1 MMDEYLAK
9 LFGSQPSYMG
19 QLMGADESER
29 LRQEAQR
36 QGLLGTGIG
45 LLMASGPSPTRQNIG
60 QIIGQGLMAG
70 QQAYRGA
77 TQQAIQ
83 DRMMGLQFA
92 EMARKQKAMETAR
105 QELPKLVQTTETPG
119 AQIPLPVQMD
129 EEGNVMPEARMP
141 GQVTRA
147 INPQSAAAL
156 RQVLDPKQYADLIK
170 AAETEIGIN
179 APQYKI
185 IGNQVVAITPN
196 QEPRVV
202 FSGQRN
208 LTFQSVD
215 GKIVGL
221 DPTTGQ
227 KVVEHKVGAKT
238 GLNEIGRVYAAVR
251 FPGVDEAN
259 LSGEQLAEAFNYSQ
273 MPNAIDAAN
282 AAQNNLR
289 LQAETGLT
297 GPAPQARP
305 ALVAPVRQAPQAA
318 PQVVPQAI
326 PQAVP
331 QAVPQAQPA
340 PQPVAQPAPTQAAP
354 PQALQAPVSGE
365 PAYTQSTVE
374 NPTVVNPAIP
384 LKTRNEFKSKQPQ
397 AMSATVSM
405 LRTYR
410 DTQNDIRNLINND
423 AGLRAA
429 SGFGGELVSAV
440 PGTQAANAKAILD
453 KLKNRSFVANI
464 NEMRAASP
472 TGAAVG
478 AVTEREGARF
488 ENLIASLSQAQ
499 TYDQL
504 KKQLVELDNFLL
516 ETSGA
521 TKNAYEQDF
530 GRNQTINSVFSQMP
544 KALTQQ
550 QVTPGDLGSAAR
562 QELERRKQRK

>member
-1 MMDEYLAK
+1 MSTSNFLGGV
-9 LFGSQPSYMG
+9 FGQMPSYMG
-19 QLMGADESER
+19 GLLSPEEQEKLK
-29 LRQEAQR
+29 QEAQNQGVLNLGLSLLAGSGR
-36 QGLLGTGIG
+36 SPVRRTTGELVAQGL
-45 LLMASGPSPTRQNIG
+45 Q
-60 QIIGQGLMAG
+60 AG

-83 DRMMGLQFA
+83 DKMLGLQFA
-92 EMARKQKAMETAR
+92 EMARKQKAMEIAR
-105 QELPKLVQTTETPG
+105 EQLPKLVQTTEIPG
-119 AQIPLPVQMD
+119 AQIPLPHPMD
-129 EEGNVMPEARMP
+129 DEGNVYPEARMP
-141 GQVTRA
+141 SQITRA

-179 APQYKI
+179 APKHERV
-185 IGNQVVAITPN
+185 GNRVIAINPDGTVKVLYQGPQN
-196 QEPRVV
+196 LEFRAVGDTV
-202 FSGQRN
+202 F
-208 LTFQSVD
+208 
-215 GKIVGL
+215 GL
-221 DPTTGQ
+221 NPET
-227 KVVEHKVGAKT
+227 GAKVT
-238 GLNEIGRVYAAVR
+238 EFNAESSPLPPAAKVYARVY
-251 FPGVDEAN
+251 FPGVAYTS
-259 LSGEQLAEAFNYSQ
+259 LTPEQIAQAMNWAQ
-273 MPNAIDAAN
+273 MASPADVATLEQKNVE
-282 AAQNNLR
+282 
-289 LQAETGLT
+289 LQATVGVR
-297 GPAPQARP
+297 GPSVPQRPLLAPPAAAPQATQQ
-305 ALVAPVRQAPQAA
+305 VAPQVAPQATR
-318 PQVVPQAI
+318 
-326 PQAVP
+326 
-331 QAVPQAQPA
+331 QAQPA

-354 PQALQAPVSGE
+354 QQALQAPVSGE
-365 PAYTQSTVE
+365 PAYTQSTVD

-504 KKQLVELDNFLL
+504 KRQLVELDNFLL

>member
-1 MMDEYLAK
+1 MDEYLAR

-19 QLMGADESER
+19 QLMGADDAER

-45 LLMASGPSPTRQNIG
+45 LLMASGPSAQRQNIG
-60 QIIGQGLMAG
+60 QIVGQGLMAG

-77 TQQAIQ
+77 MQQAVQ
-83 DRMMGLQFA
+83 DKMMGLQLA
-92 EMARKQKAMETAR
+92 EMTRKQKAMETAR

-119 AQIPLPVQMD
+119 TQIPLPVPMD
-129 EEGNVMPEARMP
+129 EEGNVMPEVRMP
-141 GQVTRA
+141 GKITRA

-185 IGNQVVAITPN
+185 IGNQVVAIAPN

-202 FSGQRN
+202 FSGERN

-215 GKIVGL
+215 GKVIGL
-221 DPTTGQ
+221 DPATGQ
-227 KVVEHKVGAKT
+227 KVVEHKVGGKT

-251 FPGVDEAN
+251 FPGVEEAN

-282 AAQNNLR
+282 AGQNNLR

-297 GPAPQARP
+297 GPVPQARP
-305 ALVAPVRQAPQAA
+305 SLVAPARQTTQPPAVRPTLQPTAQPVAQQVQPTPQAAQQPSQAA
-318 PQVVPQAI
+318 PQQAL
-326 PQAVP
+326 
-331 QAVPQAQPA
+331 PA
-340 PQPVAQPAPTQAAP
+340 PLPN
-354 PQALQAPVSGE
+354 E
-365 PAYTQSTVE
+365 PAYTQSTVD
-374 NPTVVNPAIP
+374 NPTVVNAAIP
-384 LKTRNEFKSKQPQ
+384 AKMRNEFKSKQPQ
-397 AMSATVSM
+397 AMNATVSM

-429 SGFGGELVSAV
+429 SGFGGELISAV
-440 PGTQAANAKAILD
+440 PGTEAANAKAILD

-504 KKQLVELDNFLL
+504 KRQLVELDNFLL

-562 QELERRKQRK
+562 QEIERRKQRK

>member
-1 MMDEYLAK
+1 MSTSNFLGG
-9 LFGSQPSYMG
+9 LFGQMPSYIG
-19 QLMGADESER
+19 GLLSPEEQEKLK
-29 LRQEAQR
+29 QEAQNQGVLNLGLSLLAGSGR
-36 QGLLGTGIG
+36 SPVRRTTGELVAQGL
-45 LLMASGPSPTRQNIG
+45 Q
-60 QIIGQGLMAG
+60 AG

-83 DRMMGLQFA
+83 DKMLGLQFA

-105 QELPKLVQTTETPG
+105 EQLPKLVQTTEIPG
-119 AQIPLPVQMD
+119 AQIPLPVPMD

-141 GQVTRA
+141 SQITRA

-170 AAETEIGIN
+170 AAQTEIGIN
-179 APQYKI
+179 APKYEK
-185 IGNQVVAITPN
+185 IGNQIVAITPN
-196 QEPRVV
+196 QQPTVV
-202 FSGQRN
+202 FSGEKN

-215 GKIVGL
+215 GKVVGL
-221 DPTTGQ
+221 NPTTGQ
-227 KVVEHKVGAKT
+227 KVVEHKVGGKT
-238 GLNEIGRVYAAVR
+238 GLNDVGKVYAAVR

-273 MPNAIDAAN
+273 MPNAIDATK
-282 AAQNNLR
+282 AALDNLR

-297 GPAPQARP
+297 GPVPQARP
-305 ALVAPVRQAPQAA
+305 ALVAPARQAPQVA
-318 PQVVPQAI
+318 PQAMPRAAMPVQLAAQA
-326 PQAVP
+326 
-331 QAVPQAQPA
+331 AQPA
-340 PQPVAQPAPTQAAP
+340 PQPTQTAPQ
-354 PQALQAPVSGE
+354 QALQAPVAGE
-365 PAYTQSTVE
+365 PAYTQSTVD
-374 NPTVVNPAIP
+374 NPTVVNAAIP
-384 LKTRNEFKSKQPQ
+384 PKIRNEFKAKQPQ
-397 AMSATVSM
+397 VMTATTSM

-464 NEMRAASP
+464 NEMRASSP

-504 KKQLVELDNFLL
+504 KKQLFELDNFLL
-516 ETSGA
+516 ETSSA

-544 KALTQQ
+544 KPLTQQ
-550 QVTPGDLGSAAR
+550 QMTPGDLGSAAR

>member
-1 MMDEYLAK
+1 MSTSNFLGG
-9 LFGSQPSYMG
+9 LFGQMPSYIG
-19 QLMGADESER
+19 GLLSPEEQEKLK
-29 LRQEAQR
+29 QEAQNQGVLNLGLSLLAGSGR
-36 QGLLGTGIG
+36 SPVRRTTGELVAQGL
-45 LLMASGPSPTRQNIG
+45 Q
-60 QIIGQGLMAG
+60 AG

-83 DRMMGLQFA
+83 DKMLGLQFA
-92 EMARKQKAMETAR
+92 EMARKQKAMEIAR
-105 QELPKLVQTTETPG
+105 EQLPKLVQTTETPG
-119 AQIPLPVQMD
+119 SQIPLPHPMD
-129 EEGNVMPEARMP
+129 DEGNVYPEARMP
-141 GQVTRA
+141 SQITRA
-147 INPQSAAAL
+147 INPEASSAL

-170 AAETEIGIN
+170 AAQTEIGIN

-202 FSGQRN
+202 FSGEKN

-215 GKIVGL
+215 GKVVGL

-227 KVVEHKVGAKT
+227 KVVEHKIGGKT

-273 MPNAIDAAN
+273 MPNAIDAAK
-282 AAQNNLR
+282 AAQDNLR

-297 GPAPQARP
+297 GPVPQARP
-305 ALVAPVRQAPQAA
+305 ALVAPARQTPQVAPQAMPRA
-318 PQVVPQAI
+318 AMPVQPAAQA
-326 PQAVP
+326 
-331 QAVPQAQPA
+331 AQPA
-340 PQPVAQPAPTQAAP
+340 PQPTQIAPQ
-354 PQALQAPVSGE
+354 QALQAPVAGE
-365 PAYTQSTVE
+365 PAYTQSTVD

-397 AMSATVSM
+397 VMTATVSM

-410 DTQNDIRNLINND
+410 DTQNDIRNLLNND
-423 AGLRAA
+423 EGLRAA
-429 SGFGGELVSAV
+429 TGFGGELASKV
-440 PGTQAANAKAILD
+440 PGTRAADAKAIMD
-453 KLKNRSFVANI
+453 KLANRSFVTGL

-472 TGAAVG
+472 TGAGVG
-478 AVTEREGARF
+478 AVTEKEGARF
-488 ENLIASLSQAQ
+488 ENLVASLAQAQ
-499 TYDQL
+499 TYGQYKSQL
-504 KKQLVELDNFLL
+504 IDLDRYLS
-516 ETSGA
+516 EVSVS

-544 KALTQQ
+544 KPLTQQ

>member
-1 MMDEYLAK
+1 MSTSNFLGGV
-9 LFGSQPSYMG
+9 FGQMPSYMG
-19 QLMGADESER
+19 GLLSPEEQEKLK
-29 LRQEAQR
+29 QEAQNQGVLNLGLSLLAGSGR
-36 QGLLGTGIG
+36 SPVRRTTGELVAQGL
-45 LLMASGPSPTRQNIG
+45 Q
-60 QIIGQGLMAG
+60 AG

-83 DRMMGLQFA
+83 DKMLGLQFA
-92 EMARKQKAMETAR
+92 EMARKQKAMEIAR
-105 QELPKLVQTTETPG
+105 EQLPKLVQTTEIPG
-119 AQIPLPVQMD
+119 AQIPLPHPMD
-129 EEGNVMPEARMP
+129 DEGNVYPEARMP
-141 GQVTRA
+141 GQITRA

-179 APQYKI
+179 APKHERV
-185 IGNQVVAITPN
+185 GNRVIAINPDGTVKVLYQGPQN
-196 QEPRVV
+196 LEFRAVGDTV
-202 FSGQRN
+202 F
-208 LTFQSVD
+208 
-215 GKIVGL
+215 GL
-221 DPTTGQ
+221 NPET
-227 KVVEHKVGAKT
+227 GAKVT
-238 GLNEIGRVYAAVR
+238 EFNAESSPLPPAAKVYARVY
-251 FPGVDEAN
+251 FPGVAYTS
-259 LSGEQLAEAFNYSQ
+259 LTPEQIAQAMNWAQ
-273 MPNAIDAAN
+273 MASPADVATLEQKNVE
-282 AAQNNLR
+282 
-289 LQAETGLT
+289 LQATVGVR
-297 GPAPQARP
+297 GPSVPQRPLLAPPAAAPQATQQ
-305 ALVAPVRQAPQAA
+305 VAPQVAPQATR
-318 PQVVPQAI
+318 
-326 PQAVP
+326 
-331 QAVPQAQPA
+331 QAQPA

-354 PQALQAPVSGE
+354 QQALQAPVSGE
-365 PAYTQSTVE
+365 PAYTQSTVD

-504 KKQLVELDNFLL
+504 KRQLVELDNFLL

>member
-1 MMDEYLAK
+1 MDEYLAR

-19 QLMGADESER
+19 QLMGADDAER

-45 LLMASGPSPTRQNIG
+45 LLMASGPSAQRQNIG
-60 QIIGQGLMAG
+60 QIVGQGLMAG

-77 TQQAIQ
+77 MQQAVQ
-83 DRMMGLQFA
+83 DRMTGLQLA
-92 EMARKQKAMETAR
+92 EMVRKQQAMETAR
-105 QELPKLVQTTETPG
+105 KELPKLVQTTETPG
-119 AQIPLPVQMD
+119 AQIPLPVPMD

-141 GQVTRA
+141 GQITRA

-179 APQYKI
+179 APKH
-185 IGNQVVAITPN
+185 
-196 QEPRVV
+196 E
-202 FSGQRN
+202 
-208 LTFQSVD
+208 
-215 GKIVGL
+215 
-221 DPTTGQ
+221 
-227 KVVEHKVGAKT
+227 KVGNRVIAINPDGTVKVLYQGPQNLEFRAVGDT
-238 GLNEIGRVYAAVR
+238 VFGLNPETGAKVTEFNAESSPLPPAAKVYARVY
-251 FPGVDEAN
+251 FPGIAYTS
-259 LSGEQLAEAFNYSQ
+259 LSPEQVAQAMNWAQ
-273 MPNAIDAAN
+273 MASPADVATLEQKNVE
-282 AAQNNLR
+282 
-289 LQAETGLT
+289 LQATVGVR
-297 GPAPQARP
+297 GPSVPQRPLLAPPAATPQATQQVAPQ
-305 ALVAPVRQAPQAA
+305 VAPQAA
-318 PQVVPQAI
+318 R
-326 PQAVP
+326 
-331 QAVPQAQPA
+331 QAQPA

-354 PQALQAPVSGE
+354 QQALQAPVSGE

-440 PGTQAANAKAILD
+440 PGTEAANAKAILD

-504 KKQLVELDNFLL
+504 KRQLVELDNFLL

>member
-1 MMDEYLAK
+1 
-9 LFGSQPSYMG
+9 
-19 QLMGADESER
+19 
-29 LRQEAQR
+29 
-36 QGLLGTGIG
+36 
-45 LLMASGPSPTRQNIG
+45 MASPADVAALEQKNVELQATVGVRGPSVPQR
-60 QIIGQGLMAG
+60 
-70 QQAYRGA
+70 
-77 TQQAIQ
+77 
-83 DRMMGLQFA
+83 
-92 EMARKQKAMETAR
+92 
-105 QELPKLVQTTETPG
+105 P
-119 AQIPLPVQMD
+119 PL
-129 EEGNVMPEARMP
+129 
-141 GQVTRA
+141 
-147 INPQSAAAL
+147 
-156 RQVLDPKQYADLIK
+156 
-170 AAETEIGIN
+170 
-179 APQYKI
+179 AP
-185 IGNQVVAITPN
+185 
-196 QEPRVV
+196 
-202 FSGQRN
+202 
-208 LTFQSVD
+208 
-215 GKIVGL
+215 
-221 DPTTGQ
+221 
-227 KVVEHKVGAKT
+227 
-238 GLNEIGRVYAAVR
+238 
-251 FPGVDEAN
+251 
-259 LSGEQLAEAFNYSQ
+259 
-273 MPNAIDAAN
+273 
-282 AAQNNLR
+282 
-289 LQAETGLT
+289 
-297 GPAPQARP
+297 PA
-305 ALVAPVRQAPQAA
+305 AA
-318 PQVVPQAI
+318 PQVTQQVAPQVAPQATR
-326 PQAVP
+326 
-331 QAVPQAQPA
+331 QAQPA
-340 PQPVAQPAPTQAAP
+340 PQPVAQPAPTQTAP
-354 PQALQAPVSGE
+354 QQALQAPVSGE
-365 PAYTQSTVE
+365 PAYTQSTVD

-504 KKQLVELDNFLL
+504 KKQLIELDNFLL

>member
-1 MMDEYLAK
+1 MDEYLAR

-19 QLMGADESER
+19 QLMGAEDAER

-45 LLMASGPSPTRQNIG
+45 LLMASGPSQQRQNIG
-60 QIIGQGLMAG
+60 QIIGQGLMSG

-77 TQQAIQ
+77 MQQAVQ
-83 DRMMGLQFA
+83 DRMTGLQLA
-92 EMARKQKAMETAR
+92 EMTRKQKAMETAR
-105 QELPKLVQTTETPG
+105 QELPKLVQTTEIPG
-119 AQIPLPVQMD
+119 AQIPLPVPMD
-129 EEGNVMPEARMP
+129 EEGNVMPGARMP
-141 GQVTRA
+141 GQITRA
-147 INPQSAAAL
+147 INPQAASAL

-179 APQYKI
+179 APKYEKI
-185 IGNQVVAITPN
+185 NNKIVAITPN

-202 FSGQRN
+202 FSGERN

-215 GKIVGL
+215 GKVIGL

-227 KVVEHKVGAKT
+227 KVVEHKVGGKT

-251 FPGVDEAN
+251 FPGVEEAN

-297 GPAPQARP
+297 GPVPQARP
-305 ALVAPVRQAPQAA
+305 ALVAPARQAPQAA
-318 PQVVPQAI
+318 PQAAPQVAPQVAPPQATR
-326 PQAVP
+326 
-331 QAVPQAQPA
+331 QAQPA

-354 PQALQAPVSGE
+354 QQALPAPLPNE
-365 PAYTQSTVE
+365 PAYTQSTVD
-374 NPTVVNPAIP
+374 NPTVVNAAIP
-384 LKTRNEFKSKQPQ
+384 AKMRNEFKSKQPQ
-397 AMSATVSM
+397 AMNATVSM

-429 SGFGGELVSAV
+429 SGFGGELISAV
-440 PGTQAANAKAILD
+440 SGTEAANAKAILD

-504 KKQLVELDNFLL
+504 KKQLIELDNFLL
-516 ETSGA
+516 ETSSA

>member
-1 MMDEYLAK
+1 MDEYLAR

-19 QLMGADESER
+19 QLMGADDAER

-45 LLMASGPSPTRQNIG
+45 LLMASGPSAQRQNIG
-60 QIIGQGLMAG
+60 QIVGQGLMAG

-77 TQQAIQ
+77 MQQAVQ
-83 DRMMGLQFA
+83 DKMMGLQLA
-92 EMARKQKAMETAR
+92 EMVRKQKAMETAR
-105 QELPKLVQTTETPG
+105 EQLPKLVQTTETPG
-119 AQIPLPVQMD
+119 AQIPLPHPMD
-129 EEGNVMPEARMP
+129 DEGNAYPEARMP
-141 GQVTRA
+141 SQITRA

-179 APQYKI
+179 APKH
-185 IGNQVVAITPN
+185 
-196 QEPRVV
+196 E
-202 FSGQRN
+202 
-208 LTFQSVD
+208 
-215 GKIVGL
+215 
-221 DPTTGQ
+221 
-227 KVVEHKVGAKT
+227 KVGNRVIAINPDGTVKVLYQGPQNLEFRAVGDT
-238 GLNEIGRVYAAVR
+238 VFGLNPETGAKVTEFNAESSPLPPAAKVYARVY
-251 FPGVDEAN
+251 FPGIAYTS
-259 LSGEQLAEAFNYSQ
+259 LSPEQVAQAMNWAQ
-273 MPNAIDAAN
+273 MASPADVAALEQKN
-282 AAQNNLR
+282 VE
-289 LQAETGLT
+289 LQATVGVR
-297 GPAPQARP
+297 GPSVPQRPPLAPP
-305 ALVAPVRQAPQAA
+305 AAA
-318 PQVVPQAI
+318 PQVTQQVAPQVAPQATR
-326 PQAVP
+326 
-331 QAVPQAQPA
+331 QAQPA
-340 PQPVAQPAPTQAAP
+340 PQPVAQPAPTQTAP
-354 PQALQAPVSGE
+354 QQALQAPVSGE
-365 PAYTQSTVE
+365 PAYTQSTVD

-504 KKQLVELDNFLL
+504 KKQLIELDNFLL

>member
-1 MMDEYLAK
+1 MDEYLAR

-19 QLMGADESER
+19 QLMGADDAER

-45 LLMASGPSPTRQNIG
+45 LLMASGPSAQRQNIG
-60 QIIGQGLMAG
+60 QIIGQGLMSG

-77 TQQAIQ
+77 MQQAVQ
-83 DRMMGLQFA
+83 DKMMGLQLA
-92 EMARKQKAMETAR
+92 EMTRKQKAMETAR

-119 AQIPLPVQMD
+119 AQVPLFSPMD
-129 EEGNVMPEARMP
+129 DEGNVYPEARMP
-141 GQVTRA
+141 GQITRA

-179 APQYKI
+179 APKYEKV
-185 IGNQVVAITPN
+185 GNQIIAITPN

-202 FSGQRN
+202 FSGERN

-215 GKIVGL
+215 GKVIGL

-227 KVVEHKVGAKT
+227 KVVEHKVGGKT
-238 GLNEIGRVYAAVR
+238 GLNEVGKVYAAVR
-251 FPGVDEAN
+251 FPGVEESSLN
-259 LSGEQLAEAFNYSQ
+259 PEQLAEAFNYSQ

-289 LQAETGLT
+289 LTAETGLS

-305 ALVAPVRQAPQAA
+305 PLVAPVRQTTQPPAVRPTLQPTAQPVAQQVQPTPQAA
-318 PQVVPQAI
+318 PQPS
-326 PQAVP
+326 
-331 QAVPQAQPA
+331 
-340 PQPVAQPAPTQAAP
+340 QAAP
-354 PQALQAPVSGE
+354 QQALTAPLPNE
-365 PAYTQSTVE
+365 PAYTQSTVD

-384 LKTRNEFKSKQPQ
+384 AKMRNEFKSKQPQ
-397 AMSATVSM
+397 AMNATVSM

-410 DTQNDIRNLINND
+410 DTQNDIRNLLNND
-423 AGLRAA
+423 AGLRTA
-429 SGFGGELVSAV
+429 SGFGGELISAV
-440 PGTQAANAKAILD
+440 PGTEAANAKAILD

-504 KKQLVELDNFLL
+504 KRQLVELDNFLL
-516 ETSGA
+516 ETSSA

-550 QVTPGDLGSAAR
+550 PVISGNYGDAAR
-562 QELERRKQRK
+562 RELEKRKQRK

>member
-1 MMDEYLAK
+1 MDEYLAR

-19 QLMGADESER
+19 QLMGADDAER

-45 LLMASGPSPTRQNIG
+45 LLMASGPSAQRQNIG
-60 QIIGQGLMAG
+60 QIVGQGLMAG

-77 TQQAIQ
+77 MQQAVQ
-83 DRMMGLQFA
+83 DKMMGLQLA
-92 EMARKQKAMETAR
+92 EMVRKQKAMETAR
-105 QELPKLVQTTETPG
+105 EQLPKLVQTTETPG
-119 AQIPLPVQMD
+119 AQIPLPHPMD
-129 EEGNVMPEARMP
+129 DEGNVYPEARMP
-141 GQVTRA
+141 GQITRA

-179 APQYKI
+179 APKYEK
-185 IGNQVVAITPN
+185 IGNQIVAITPN

-202 FSGQRN
+202 FSGEKN

-215 GKIVGL
+215 GKVIGL

-227 KVVEHKVGAKT
+227 KVVEHKVGGKT

-251 FPGVDEAN
+251 FPGVEEAN

-305 ALVAPVRQAPQAA
+305 ALVAPARQVPQVAQQVA
-318 PQVVPQAI
+318 PQVVPQVA
-326 PQAVP
+326 PQATR
-331 QAVPQAQPA
+331 QAQPA
-340 PQPVAQPAPTQAAP
+340 PQPVSQPAPTQAAP
-354 PQALQAPVSGE
+354 QQALQAPVSGE
-365 PAYTQSTVE
+365 PAYTQSTVD

-397 AMSATVSM
+397 VMTATTSM

-410 DTQNDIRNLINND
+410 DTQNDIRNLLNND
-423 AGLRAA
+423 EGLRAA
-429 SGFGGELVSAV
+429 TGFGGELISKVA
-440 PGTQAANAKAILD
+440 GTRAADAKAIID
-453 KLKNRSFVANI
+453 KLANRSFVAGL
-464 NEMRAASP
+464 NEIRAASP
-472 TGAAVG
+472 TGAGVG
-478 AVTEREGARF
+478 AVTEKEGARF
-488 ENLIASLSQAQ
+488 ENLVASLAQAQ
-499 TYDQL
+499 TYEQYKSQL
-504 KKQLVELDNFLL
+504 IELDRYLS
-516 ETSGA
+516 EVAVA

-544 KALTQQ
+544 KPLTQQ

>member
-1 MMDEYLAK
+1 MDEYLAR

-19 QLMGADESER
+19 QLMGADDAER

-45 LLMASGPSPTRQNIG
+45 LLMASGPSQQRQNIG
-60 QIIGQGLMAG
+60 QIVGQGLMAG

-77 TQQAIQ
+77 MQQAVQ
-83 DRMMGLQFA
+83 DRMTGLQLA
-92 EMARKQKAMETAR
+92 EMVRKQQAMETAR
-105 QELPKLVQTTETPG
+105 KELPKLVQTTETPG
-119 AQIPLPVQMD
+119 AQIPLPVPMD

-141 GQVTRA
+141 GQITRA
-147 INPQSAAAL
+147 INHQSAAAL

-170 AAETEIGIN
+170 AAETEVGIN

-185 IGNQVVAITPN
+185 IGNQVVAIAPN

-202 FSGQRN
+202 FSGERN

-215 GKIVGL
+215 GKVVGL

-227 KVVEHKVGAKT
+227 KVVEHKVGGKT

-251 FPGVDEAN
+251 FPGVVEAN

-305 ALVAPVRQAPQAA
+305 ALVAPARQAPQAA
-318 PQVVPQAI
+318 PQAAPQVAPQVAPPQATG
-326 PQAVP
+326 
-331 QAVPQAQPA
+331 QAQPA

-354 PQALQAPVSGE
+354 QQALQAPVSGE

-504 KKQLVELDNFLL
+504 KRQLVELDNFLL
-516 ETSGA
+516 ETSSA

>member
-1 MMDEYLAK
+1 MDEYLAR

-19 QLMGADESER
+19 QLMGADDAER

-45 LLMASGPSPTRQNIG
+45 LLMASGPSQQRQNIG
-60 QIIGQGLMAG
+60 QIIGQGLMSG

-77 TQQAIQ
+77 MQQAVQ
-83 DRMMGLQFA
+83 DKMMGLQLA

-105 QELPKLVQTTETPG
+105 QELPKLVQTTEAPG
-119 AQIPLPVQMD
+119 AQVPLPVPMD
-129 EEGNVMPEARMP
+129 EEGNVMPEVRMP
-141 GQVTRA
+141 GKITRA

-179 APQYKI
+179 APKHEK
-185 IGNQVVAITPN
+185 IGNRVVAINPDGTVKVLYEAPQN
-196 QEPRVV
+196 LEFRAVGDTV
-202 FSGQRN
+202 F
-208 LTFQSVD
+208 
-215 GKIVGL
+215 GL
-221 DPTTGQ
+221 NPET
-227 KVVEHKVGAKT
+227 GAKVT
-238 GLNEIGRVYAAVR
+238 EFNAESSPLPPAAKVYARVN
-251 FPGVDEAN
+251 FPGIAYTA
-259 LSGEQLAEAFNYSQ
+259 LSPEQVAQAMNWSQ
-273 MPNAIDAAN
+273 MASPADVAALQQKN
-282 AAQNNLR
+282 VE
-289 LQAETGLT
+289 LQATLGVT
-297 GPAPQARP
+297 GPSVPQRPPLAPRAAAPTQQVPQTAPQIAPQVAPQTAPQVAPQATR
-305 ALVAPVRQAPQAA
+305 
-318 PQVVPQAI
+318 
-326 PQAVP
+326 
-331 QAVPQAQPA
+331 QAQPTPTQTA
-340 PQPVAQPAPTQAAP
+340 PQ
-354 PQALQAPVSGE
+354 QALQAPVAGE
-365 PAYTQSTVE
+365 PAYTQSTVD

-397 AMSATVSM
+397 AMNATVSM

-429 SGFGGELVSAV
+429 SGFGGELISGV

-504 KKQLVELDNFLL
+504 KRQLVELDNFLL
-516 ETSGA
+516 ETSSA

-530 GRNQTINSVFSQMP
+530 GSNQTINSVFSQMP

-562 QELERRKQRK
+562 QELERRRQRK

>member
-1 MMDEYLAK
+1 MDEYLAR

-19 QLMGADESER
+19 QLMGADDAER

-45 LLMASGPSPTRQNIG
+45 LLMASGPSAQRQNIG
-60 QIIGQGLMAG
+60 QIVGQGLMAG

-77 TQQAIQ
+77 MQQAVQ
-83 DRMMGLQFA
+83 DKMMGLQLA
-92 EMARKQKAMETAR
+92 EMVRKQQAMETAR
-105 QELPKLVQTTETPG
+105 KELPKLVQTTEIPG
-119 AQIPLPVQMD
+119 AQIPLPHPMD
-129 EEGNVMPEARMP
+129 DEGNVYPEARMP
-141 GQVTRA
+141 SQITRA
-147 INPQSAAAL
+147 INPQAASALRAAL
-156 RQVLDPKQYADLIK
+156 DPALYEKVMK
-170 AAETEIGIN
+170 AAEIETKTNE
-179 APQYKI
+179 PKYEK
-185 IGNQVVAITPN
+185 IGNRVVAINPDGTVKVLYQGPQN
-196 QEPRVV
+196 LEFRAVGDTV
-202 FSGQRN
+202 F
-208 LTFQSVD
+208 
-215 GKIVGL
+215 GL
-221 DPTTGQ
+221 NPET
-227 KVVEHKVGAKT
+227 GAKVT
-238 GLNEIGRVYAAVR
+238 EFNAESSPLPPAAKVYARVYFPGIAYTSLSPEQVAQAMNWAQMASPADVAALEQKNVELQATVGVRGPSVPQRPPLAPPAAV
-251 FPGVDEAN
+251 PQVTPQVAP
-259 LSGEQLAEAFNYSQ
+259 QV
-273 MPNAIDAAN
+273 
-282 AAQNNLR
+282 
-289 LQAETGLT
+289 
-297 GPAPQARP
+297 APQATR
-305 ALVAPVRQAPQAA
+305 
-318 PQVVPQAI
+318 
-326 PQAVP
+326 
-331 QAVPQAQPA
+331 QAQPA

-354 PQALQAPVSGE
+354 QQALQAPVSGE
-365 PAYTQSTVE
+365 PAYTQSTVD

-504 KKQLVELDNFLL
+504 KRQLVELDNFLL

>member
-1 MMDEYLAK
+1 MSTSNFLGGV
-9 LFGSQPSYMG
+9 FGQMPSYMG
-19 QLMGADESER
+19 GLLSPEEQEKLK
-29 LRQEAQR
+29 QEAQNQGVLNLGLSLLAGSGR
-36 QGLLGTGIG
+36 SPVRRTTGELVAQGL
-45 LLMASGPSPTRQNIG
+45 Q
-60 QIIGQGLMAG
+60 AG

-83 DRMMGLQFA
+83 DKMLGLQFA
-92 EMARKQKAMETAR
+92 EMARKQKAMEIAR
-105 QELPKLVQTTETPG
+105 EQLPKLVQTTEIPG
-119 AQIPLPVQMD
+119 AQIPLPHPMD
-129 EEGNVMPEARMP
+129 DEGNVYPEARMP
-141 GQVTRA
+141 SQITRA

-179 APQYKI
+179 APKHERV
-185 IGNQVVAITPN
+185 GNRVIAINPDGTVKVLYQGPQN
-196 QEPRVV
+196 LEFRAVGDTV
-202 FSGQRN
+202 F
-208 LTFQSVD
+208 
-215 GKIVGL
+215 GL
-221 DPTTGQ
+221 NPET
-227 KVVEHKVGAKT
+227 GAKVT
-238 GLNEIGRVYAAVR
+238 EFNAESSPLPPAAKVYARVY
-251 FPGVDEAN
+251 FPGIAYTS
-259 LSGEQLAEAFNYSQ
+259 LSPEQVAQAMNWAQ
-273 MPNAIDAAN
+273 MASPADVATLEQKNVE
-282 AAQNNLR
+282 
-289 LQAETGLT
+289 LQATVGVR
-297 GPAPQARP
+297 GPSVPQRPLLAPPAAAPQATQQ
-305 ALVAPVRQAPQAA
+305 VAPQVAPQATR
-318 PQVVPQAI
+318 
-326 PQAVP
+326 
-331 QAVPQAQPA
+331 QAQPA

-354 PQALQAPVSGE
+354 QQALQAPVSGE
-365 PAYTQSTVE
+365 PAYTQSTVD

-504 KKQLVELDNFLL
+504 KRQLVELDNFLL

>member
-1 MMDEYLAK
+1 MDEYLQK
-9 LFGSQPSYMG
+9 LFGSQPSYLG
-19 QLMGADESER
+19 QMMTPEEMER
-29 LRQEAQR
+29 LRQESQR

-45 LLMASGPSPTRQNIG
+45 LLMASGPSAQKQNIG

-83 DRMMGLQFA
+83 DKILGMQFA

-105 QELPKLVQTTETPG
+105 EQLPKLVQTTETPG
-119 AQIPLPVQMD
+119 AQIPLPVPMD

-141 GQVTRA
+141 SQITRA

-179 APQYKI
+179 APKYEK
-185 IGNQVVAITPN
+185 IGNKIVAITPN

-202 FSGQRN
+202 FSGEKN

-215 GKIVGL
+215 GKVIGL

-227 KVVEHKVGAKT
+227 KVVEHKVGGKT
-238 GLNEIGRVYAAVR
+238 GLNDIGKVYAAVR
-251 FPGVDEAN
+251 FPGVEEAN

-305 ALVAPVRQAPQAA
+305 ALVAPARQAPQVA
-318 PQVVPQAI
+318 PQAMPRAAMPVQPAAQA
-326 PQAVP
+326 
-331 QAVPQAQPA
+331 AQPA
-340 PQPVAQPAPTQAAP
+340 PQPTQTAPQ
-354 PQALQAPVSGE
+354 QALQAPVAGE
-365 PAYTQSTVE
+365 PAYTQSTVD
-374 NPTVVNPAIP
+374 NPTVVNAAIP
-384 LKTRNEFKSKQPQ
+384 PKIRNEFKAKQPQ
-397 AMSATVSM
+397 VMTATTSM

-410 DTQNDIRNLINND
+410 DTQNDIRNLLNND
-423 AGLRAA
+423 EGLRAA
-429 SGFGGELVSAV
+429 TGFGGELASKV
-440 PGTQAANAKAILD
+440 PGTRAADAKAIMD
-453 KLKNRSFVANI
+453 KLANRSFVTGL

-472 TGAAVG
+472 TGAGVG
-478 AVTEREGARF
+478 AVTEKEGARF
-488 ENLIASLSQAQ
+488 ENLVASLAQAQ
-499 TYDQL
+499 TYGQYKSQL
-504 KKQLVELDNFLL
+504 IELDRYLSEL
-516 ETSGA
+516 SVA

-544 KALTQQ
+544 KPLTQQ

>member
-1 MMDEYLAK
+1 MDEYLAR

-19 QLMGADESER
+19 QLMGAEDAER

-45 LLMASGPSPTRQNIG
+45 LLMASGPSQQRQNIG
-60 QIIGQGLMAG
+60 QIIGQGLMSG

-77 TQQAIQ
+77 MQQAVQ
-83 DRMMGLQFA
+83 DKVMGLQLS
-92 EMARKQKAMETAR
+92 EMVRKQKAMETAR
-105 QELPKLVQTTETPG
+105 EQLPKLVQTTEIPG
-119 AQIPLPVQMD
+119 AQIPLPVPMD

-141 GQVTRA
+141 GQITRA
-147 INPQSAAAL
+147 INPQAASAL

-179 APQYKI
+179 APKYEK
-185 IGNQVVAITPN
+185 IGNKIVAITPN

-202 FSGQRN
+202 FSGERN

-215 GKIVGL
+215 GKVVGL

-227 KVVEHKVGAKT
+227 KIVEHKVGGKT
-238 GLNEIGRVYAAVR
+238 RLNDVGKVYAAVR
-251 FPGVDEAN
+251 FPGVDEEN

-318 PQVVPQAI
+318 PQVAPQVAPQATR
-326 PQAVP
+326 
-331 QAVPQAQPA
+331 QAQPA

-354 PQALQAPVSGE
+354 QQALQAPVSGE
-365 PAYTQSTVE
+365 PAYTQSTVD

-504 KKQLVELDNFLL
+504 KRQLVELDNFLL

>member
-1 MMDEYLAK
+1 
-9 LFGSQPSYMG
+9 
-19 QLMGADESER
+19 
-29 LRQEAQR
+29 
-36 QGLLGTGIG
+36 
-45 LLMASGPSPTRQNIG
+45 MASGPSQQRQNIG
-60 QIIGQGLMAG
+60 QIIGQGLMSG

-77 TQQAIQ
+77 MQQAVQ
-83 DRMMGLQFA
+83 DKMMGLQLA
-92 EMARKQKAMETAR
+92 EMTRKQQAMETAR
-105 QELPKLVQTTETPG
+105 KELPRLVQTTEIPG
-119 AQIPLPVQMD
+119 AQIPLPVPMD

-141 GQVTRA
+141 GQITRA
-147 INPQSAAAL
+147 INLQSAAAL

-202 FSGQRN
+202 FSGEKN

-215 GKIVGL
+215 GKVVGL
-221 DPTTGQ
+221 DQTTGQ
-227 KVVEHKVGAKT
+227 KVVEHKIGGKT

-305 ALVAPVRQAPQAA
+305 ALVAPARQVPQVAPQVTPQIAPQATR
-318 PQVVPQAI
+318 
-326 PQAVP
+326 
-331 QAVPQAQPA
+331 QAQPA
-340 PQPVAQPAPTQAAP
+340 PQPVAQPAPTQTAP
-354 PQALQAPVSGE
+354 QQALQAPVSGE

-504 KKQLVELDNFLL
+504 KRQLVELDNFLL

-530 GRNQTINSVFSQMP
+530 GRNQTINSIFSQMP

-550 QVTPGDLGSAAR
+550 QITPGDLGSAAR

>member
-1 MMDEYLAK
+1 M
-9 LFGSQPSYMG
+9 PSYMG
-19 QLMGADESER
+19 GLLGAEDQEK
-29 LRQEAQR
+29 LRQQAQD
-36 QGLLGTGIG
+36 QGLLNLGLTLLAGSGRSPVRRSTGE
-45 LLMASGPSPTRQNIG
+45 LVA
-60 QIIGQGLMAG
+60 QGLQAG

-77 TQQAIQ
+77 MQQAVQ
-83 DRMMGLQFA
+83 DRMTGLQLA
-92 EMARKQKAMETAR
+92 EMVRKQQAMETAR
-105 QELPKLVQTTETPG
+105 KELPKLVQTTETPG
-119 AQIPLPVQMD
+119 AQIPLPVPMD

-141 GQVTRA
+141 GQITRA

-179 APQYKI
+179 APKH
-185 IGNQVVAITPN
+185 
-196 QEPRVV
+196 E
-202 FSGQRN
+202 
-208 LTFQSVD
+208 
-215 GKIVGL
+215 
-221 DPTTGQ
+221 
-227 KVVEHKVGAKT
+227 KVGNRVIAINPDGTVKVLYQGPQNLEFRAVGDT
-238 GLNEIGRVYAAVR
+238 VFGLNPETGAKVTEFNAESSPLPPAAKVYARVY
-251 FPGVDEAN
+251 FPGIAYTS
-259 LSGEQLAEAFNYSQ
+259 LSPEQVAQAMNWAQ
-273 MPNAIDAAN
+273 MASPADVATLEQKNVE
-282 AAQNNLR
+282 
-289 LQAETGLT
+289 LQATVGVR
-297 GPAPQARP
+297 GPSVPQRPLLAPPAATPQATQQVAPQ
-305 ALVAPVRQAPQAA
+305 VAPQAA
-318 PQVVPQAI
+318 R
-326 PQAVP
+326 
-331 QAVPQAQPA
+331 QAQPA

-354 PQALQAPVSGE
+354 QQALQAPVSGE

-440 PGTQAANAKAILD
+440 PGTEAANAKAILD

-504 KKQLVELDNFLL
+504 KRQLVELDNFLL

>member
-1 MMDEYLAK
+1 MDEYLAR

-19 QLMGADESER
+19 QLMGADDAER

-45 LLMASGPSPTRQNIG
+45 LLMASGPSAQRQNIG
-60 QIIGQGLMAG
+60 QIVGQGLMAG

-77 TQQAIQ
+77 MQQAVQ
-83 DRMMGLQFA
+83 DKMMGLQLA
-92 EMARKQKAMETAR
+92 EMVRKQQAMETAR
-105 QELPKLVQTTETPG
+105 KELPKLVQTTETPG
-119 AQIPLPVQMD
+119 AQIPLPHPMD
-129 EEGNVMPEARMP
+129 DEGNVYPEARMP
-141 GQVTRA
+141 SQITRA

-179 APQYKI
+179 APKYEK
-185 IGNQVVAITPN
+185 IGNQIVAITPN

-202 FSGQRN
+202 FSGEKN

-215 GKIVGL
+215 GKVIGL

-227 KVVEHKVGAKT
+227 KVVEHKVGGKT

-259 LSGEQLAEAFNYSQ
+259 LSAEQLAEAFNYSQ

-282 AAQNNLR
+282 AGQNNLR

-305 ALVAPVRQAPQAA
+305 ALVAPARQVPQVAQQIA
-318 PQVVPQAI
+318 PQVVPQVA
-326 PQAVP
+326 PQATR
-331 QAVPQAQPA
+331 QAQPA
-340 PQPVAQPAPTQAAP
+340 PQPVSQPAPTQAAP
-354 PQALQAPVSGE
+354 QQALQAPVSGE
-365 PAYTQSTVE
+365 PAYTQSTVD

-384 LKTRNEFKSKQPQ
+384 IKIRNEFKSKQPQ
-397 AMSATVSM
+397 VMTATTSM

-429 SGFGGELVSAV
+429 SGFGGELISAI
-440 PGTQAANAKAILD
+440 PGSEAANAKAILD

-499 TYDQL
+499 TYGQL
-504 KKQLVELDNFLL
+504 KTQLVELDKFLV

-530 GRNQTINSVFSQMP
+530 GRNQTINSVFMQMP

-550 QVTPGDLGSAAR
+550 PIISGDYGDAAR
-562 QELERRKQRK
+562 KELEKRKQRKQ

>member
-1 MMDEYLAK
+1 MDEYLAR

-19 QLMGADESER
+19 QLMGAEDAER

-45 LLMASGPSPTRQNIG
+45 LLMASGPSQQRQNIG
-60 QIIGQGLMAG
+60 QIIGQGLMSG

-77 TQQAIQ
+77 MQQAVQ
-83 DRMMGLQFA
+83 DKMMGLQLA
-92 EMARKQKAMETAR
+92 EMTRKQQAMETAR
-105 QELPKLVQTTETPG
+105 KELPKLVQTTEIPG
-119 AQIPLPVQMD
+119 AQIPLPVPMD

-141 GQVTRA
+141 GQITRA
-147 INPQSAAAL
+147 INPQAASALRAAL
-156 RQVLDPKQYADLIK
+156 DPALYEKVMK
-170 AAETEIGIN
+170 AAEIETKTNE
-179 APQYKI
+179 PKYEK
-185 IGNQVVAITPN
+185 IGNRVVAINPDGTVKVLYQGPQN
-196 QEPRVV
+196 LEFRAVGDTV
-202 FSGQRN
+202 F
-208 LTFQSVD
+208 
-215 GKIVGL
+215 GL
-221 DPTTGQ
+221 NPET
-227 KVVEHKVGAKT
+227 GAKVT
-238 GLNEIGRVYAAVR
+238 EFNAESSPLPPAAKVYARVY
-251 FPGVDEAN
+251 FPGIAYTS
-259 LSGEQLAEAFNYSQ
+259 LSPEQIAQAMNWAQ
-273 MPNAIDAAN
+273 MASPADVAALEQKN
-282 AAQNNLR
+282 VE
-289 LQAETGLT
+289 LQATVGVR
-297 GPAPQARP
+297 GPSVPQRPLLVPPAATPQATQQVAPQVAPQAT
-305 ALVAPVRQAPQAA
+305 RQ
-318 PQVVPQAI
+318 
-326 PQAVP
+326 
-331 QAVPQAQPA
+331 
-340 PQPVAQPAPTQAAP
+340 AQPAPTQAAP
-354 PQALQAPVSGE
+354 QQALQAPVSGE
-365 PAYTQSTVE
+365 PAYTQSTVD

-429 SGFGGELVSAV
+429 SGFGGELASAV

-504 KKQLVELDNFLL
+504 KKQLIELDNFLL